1 MREWILRRARNGP
14 RKRLPTL
21 VWVIASNIS
30 LTNCPADNASA
41 SRSPARWSTILPSS
55 WPTNQPAIW
64 IQRPGRKSWRCS
76 KTFITAAIPSFW
88 SRTSATLPRTLVAP
102 FVCVTEWSKAMNK
115 LLSRASNRS
124 RLAKSTIVGSDM
136 KRFIYELEE
145 SWRIAYAQMRSNLTR
160 STLTALGVIIGIVA
174 VTLMGTAISGIQVGF
189 DKSMAVLG
197 DDVLYVGQWPWKP
210 VDDWWN
216 YRDRKKIKTEYAEAL
231 NRMIAMTPNSNL
243 AIAIPTSSV
252 YRSVKYA
259 DSEVGNVLIRGT
271 VSDYIITSTF
281 DFKEGRFFNELE
293 SRGGANVCVIGYD
306 VADALFPSA
315 SPIDKSVLINGQ
327 PFKVI
332 GVISRQGSFLG
343 LFSLDSIVV
352 MPLPAFQKYFTAKS
366 EAEILV
372 KVKDKTKLAEAKDE
386 LTGLMR
392 RVRGLPP
399 EKKDD
404 FSINEQQALKSTL
417 DPIKNSIAIAGLFIT
432 GLSLFVGAIGIM
444 NITFVSVKERT
455 REIGTRKALGARR
468 RTILLQFLIE
478 STSLCLLGGFI
489 GLCAAYLMCFGIGKA
504 FPSFPIHFSIGLV
517 LASMIVSVMTG
528 LVSGFAPACS
538 ASRLDPVTALRYE

>member
-1 MREWILRRARNGP
+1 MRRFVYE
-14 RKRLPTL
+14 
-21 VWVIASNIS
+21 IS
-30 LTNCPADNASA
+30 
-41 SRSPARWSTILPSS
+41 
-55 WPTNQPAIW
+55 
-64 IQRPGRKSWRCS
+64 
-76 KTFITAAIPSFW
+76 
-88 SRTSATLPRTLVAP
+88 
-102 FVCVTEWSKAMNK
+102 
-115 LLSRASNRS
+115 
-124 RLAKSTIVGSDM
+124 
-136 KRFIYELEE
+136 E
-145 SWRIAYAQMRSNLTR
+145 SWKIAVAQMRSNKMR

-174 VTLMGTAISGIQVGF
+174 VTLMGTAISGISIGF
-189 DKSMAVLG
+189 DKSMAIFG
-197 DDVLYVGQWPWKP
+197 DDVLYVGQWPWKR

-216 YRDRKKIKTEYAEAL
+216 YRDRKKIKTEYAEPI
-231 NRMIAMTPNSNL
+231 NRMIAATPNSNL
-243 AIAIPTSSV
+243 TVAVPTSSV
-252 YRSVKYA
+252 YRSVKYG
-259 DSEVGNVLIRGT
+259 DGEVNNVLVRGT
-271 VSDYIITSTF
+271 VSDYVITSTF

-306 VADALFPSA
+306 VASALFPSA
-315 SPIDKSVLINGQ
+315 SPLDKSVLINGQ
-327 PFKVI
+327 SFKVI
-332 GVISRQGSFLG
+332 GVISRQGTFLG

-366 EAEILV
+366 EADILV

-386 LTGLMR
+386 LVGVMR
-392 RVRGLPP
+392 RVRGLSP

-455 REIGTRKALGARR
+455 KEIGTRKALGARR

-478 STSLCLLGGFI
+478 STALCLLGGFI
-489 GLCAAYLMCFGIGKA
+489 GLSVAYLMCFGIGKA
-504 FPSFPIHFSIGLV
+504 FPSFPIHFSFGLV

-528 LVSGFAPACS
+528 LFSGFAPAWT